1 MKIFKNMSEWIKFR
15 KTLAGRIGFVPTMGA
30 LHGGHASLMK
40 RCHEECD
47 ISVASVFVNPVQFN
61 DPKDLEKYPRTPE
74 ADAKTFEDNG
84 ADYIIF
90 PEYNDVYPDGYRYKV
105 TESDLSKTL
114 CGASRPGHFDGVLT
128 VVMKLFNM
136 VRPDRAYFGE
146 KDYQQLLL
154 IKGMAEA
161 FFTGVEVVPC
171 PTVRESTG
179 LAMSSRNALIEPA
192 LRPAAPE
199 FYRALSS
206 GRTVAEI
213 RSILEA
219 KGFIVDYIE
228 EYAGRIF
235 GAAFLGKVRLID
247 NVER

>member
-1 MKIFKNMSEWIKFR
+1 MKIFKNIGEWMNFR
-15 KTLAGRIGFVPTMGA
+15 KTISGTVGFVPTMGA
-30 LHGGHASLMK
+30 LHEGHASLMK
-40 RCHEECD
+40 RCSGECD

-74 ADAKTFEDNG
+74 SDSETLEKSG
-84 ADYIIF
+84 ANYIIF
-90 PEYNDVYPDGYRYKV
+90 PEYNEIYSDGYRYKV
-105 TESDLSKTL
+105 TESELSKIL

-146 KDYQQLLL
+146 KDYQQFML
-154 IKGMAEA
+154 IQGMAKA
-161 FFTGVEVVPC
+161 LFTGVEVVPC
-171 PTVRESTG
+171 PTVRESNG
-179 LAMSSRNALIEPA
+179 LAMSSRNALIEA
-192 LRPAAPE
+192 DLRPAAPE
-199 FYRALSS
+199 FYKALSS
-206 GRTVAEI
+206 RLPVAEI
-213 RSILEA
+213 KAVLTK

-228 EYAGRIF
+228 EHGGRIF